1 MPSREQL
8 RAELE
13 LMDLED
19 EFVKA
24 KEAGEATE
32 EMKLALRE
40 KRRQVREG
48 RGGEI
53 AASPPTITTKAT
65 VKES

>member
-32 EMKLALRE
+32 EMKLALRD

-48 RGGEI
+48 RAGVI
-53 AASPPTITTKAT
+53 TASPATITAKAETKDA
-65 VKES
+65 